1 MHDSAYNNHNHN
13 NNLRYERDLRET
25 GNSSHAR

>member
-1 MHDSAYNNHNHN
+1 MHDSAYNNHN